1 LYRFHFA
8 FSLSYFVFVCD
19 RDANLRALTT
29 LTFSTR
35 VFRHFPKIFSG
46 IYKERRLGQPPNPF
60 STFGESFCFSYK
72 QDCQAAS
79 AEAGPTEVNGGTHWR
94 TNSGF
99 AAEYLRLG
107 D

>member
-1 LYRFHFA
+1 MMYAVNIIHPLHNE
-8 FSLSYFVFVCD
+8 
-19 RDANLRALTT
+19 DARQQ
-29 LTFSTR
+29 R
-35 VFRHFPKIFSG
+35 I
-46 IYKERRLGQPPNPF
+46 

-79 AEAGPTEVNGGTHWR
+79 AKAGPTEVNGGTHWR
-94 TNSGF
+94 TDSGF